1 MESFL
6 AARSE
11 LVRLPGPIGPGR
23 RTALTVLT
31 DDWLRELF
39 RSAEGTGSDM
49 CLLAV
54 GGHGRMELAPGSDL
68 DLVLLHR
75 TDPRRAAGTAER
87 LWYPIWDSGLRLDHS
102 VRTVG
107 EARRLAS
114 DDMKVLLGL
123 LDGRVV
129 GGDETVADQ
138 LKSSVFA
145 DWRSMASKR
154 MPNLRALV
162 EVRRDRFGEL
172 ATLLEPDLKEAYGGL
187 REATCL
193 RAIAAS
199 WITDIPH
206 SGWQEAVEFLLD
218 VRWALH
224 ALTGRPGDVLLL
236 QEQEQIAVALGLQ
249 DADALLRQTYAAA
262 RSIAYAS
269 DSTWHRVNR
278 LTTRVPRIAPRIA
291 TRFALRSVH
300 RSSAQRVPLAD
311 GVVVQAGEV
320 VLATDARPEKDPAL
334 ALRAAAAAAQ
344 SGLPLA
350 PITVQRLAD
359 EGATLPRPWPRSA
372 RESFISL
379 LGAGTS
385 TIGVWEALD
394 QAGII
399 AALLPGWEVVRS
411 APQRNAVHR
420 FTVDRH
426 LVETAVQA
434 SSLTRSVDR
443 PDLLLVAALLHD
455 IGKAR
460 GGDHSV
466 VGAEIS
472 ATLAPMM
479 GFDEEESATIVTLV
493 RHHLLLIETATR
505 RDLDDPATVALVTE
519 CVGTIECLE
528 LLTALTKA
536 DARATGPAAWSDWRG
551 RLVDD
556 LANRCHSALAG
567 RPAQQAPALTPGQ
580 QAALAEDG
588 VFVLMEPHEDHFN
601 VTVGAPDRVGLL
613 ATVAGLLSLHRL
625 QVRAARV
632 VTVGDRA
639 AQVWIVQPMFGD
651 PPSVGQFAEDLRRAL
666 DGVIDVPARLH
677 ERDAAY
683 ARTPLV
689 ARPAARVDVLPD
701 AAHRSTILEVRAHDE
716 AGLLHRI
723 ASAVAAAG
731 AGITG
736 ANVATLGSEAVDVF
750 FLVDGD
756 GLPLAKGRAAEVKVT
771 VTRALE
777 QQVP

>member
-1 MESFL
+1 MDPFL

-11 LVRLPGPIGPGR
+11 LVRRPGPIGPGR
-23 RTALTVLT
+23 RTALTGLT
-31 DDWLRELF
+31 DDWIRELF
-39 RSAEGTGSDM
+39 RSAEGTGSEM

-54 GGHGRMELAPGSDL
+54 GGHGRMELVPGSDL

-75 TDPRRAAGTAER
+75 TDPRQAAQTAER

-129 GGDETVADQ
+129 AGDETVADQ
-138 LKSSVFA
+138 LTSSVFA

-154 MPNLRALV
+154 MADLRALV
-162 EVRRDRFGEL
+162 DIRRERFGEV

-206 SGWQEAVEFLLD
+206 SGWQDAVEFLLD

-224 ALTGRPGDVLLL
+224 SMTGRPGDVLLL
-236 QEQEQIAVALGLQ
+236 QEQDQVAVALGLQ

-262 RSIAYAS
+262 RTIAYAS

-278 LTTRVPRIAPRIA
+278 LKSRAPQIAPR
-291 TRFALRSVH
+291 FGLRSVY
-300 RSSAQRVPLAD
+300 RASAQRVPLAD

-320 VLATDARPEKDPAL
+320 VLATDARPEKDPTL

-344 SGLPLA
+344 AGLPLA

-359 EGATLPRPWPRSA
+359 DGAPLPHPWPRSA

-379 LGAGTS
+379 LGAGAS

-399 AALLPGWEVVRS
+399 TALLPGWEVVRS

-426 LVETAVQA
+426 LIETAMQA

-460 GGDHSV
+460 GQDHSV

-505 RDLDDPATVALVTE
+505 RDLDDPATVAMVSE
-519 CVGTIECLE
+519 RIGTVECLE
-528 LLTALTKA
+528 LLAALTKA

-551 RLVDD
+551 GLVDD
-556 LANRCHSALAG
+556 LARRCHAVLAG
-567 RPAQQAPALTPGQ
+567 RPAQQAPALTLGQ

-588 VFVLMEPHEDHFN
+588 VFVLMEPHDDHLN

-639 AQVWIVQPMFGD
+639 AQVWTVQPMFGD
-651 PPSVGQFAEDLRRAL
+651 PPSVGQFTEDLRRAL
-666 DGVIDVPARLH
+666 DGGIDVRARLQK
-677 ERDAAY
+677 RDAAY
-683 ARTPLV
+683 ARTPVV
-689 ARPAARVDVLPD
+689 ARPAPRIDVLTD
-701 AAHRSTILEVRAHDE
+701 ASLRSTILEVRAHDE
-716 AGLLHRI
+716 SGLLHRI

-736 ANVATLGSEAVDVF
+736 ANVATLGSDAVDVF

-756 GLPLAKGRAAEVKVT
+756 GLPLGKGRAAEVKVT

>member
-11 LVRLPGPIGPGR
+11 LVRRPGPIGPGR

-31 DDWLRELF
+31 DDWLRGLF
-39 RSAEGTGSDM
+39 RSAEGSGADV

-68 DLVLLHR
+68 DLVVLHR
-75 TDPRRAAGTAER
+75 TDPRRAARVAER

-107 EARRLAS
+107 EARRIAS
-114 DDMKVLLGL
+114 EDMKVLLGL
-123 LDGRVV
+123 LDARVV
-129 GGDETVADQ
+129 AGDETVAGQ
-138 LKSSVFA
+138 LKDSVFS
-145 DWRSMASKR
+145 DWRSMSPKR
-154 MPNLRALV
+154 MTDLRGLV
-162 EVRRDRFGEL
+162 DVRRERFGEL

-206 SGWQEAVEFLLD
+206 TGWQESVDFLLD

-224 ALTGRPGDVLLL
+224 AGSGRSSDVLRL
-236 QEQEQIAVALGLQ
+236 QEQEQVAAALGLQ
-249 DADALLRQTYAAA
+249 DADALLRRAYAAA

-269 DSTWHRVNR
+269 DSTWHRVSR
-278 LTTRVPRIAPRIA
+278 LASKAP
-291 TRFALRSVH
+291 RFALRQVH
-300 RSSAQRVPLAD
+300 RAGAQRVPLAD

-320 VLATDARPEKDPAL
+320 VLATDARPEKDPTL

-344 SGLPLA
+344 AGLPLA
-350 PITVQRLAD
+350 PITVQRIAD
-359 EGATLPRPWPRSA
+359 EGTPLPRPWPRSA
-372 RESFISL
+372 RESFVSL
-379 LGAGTS
+379 LGAGAS
-385 TIGVWEALD
+385 AIGVWEALD

-399 AALLPGWEVVRS
+399 SGLLPGWEVVRS

-434 SSLTRSVDR
+434 SALARSVDR

-472 ATLAPMM
+472 ASLAPMM
-479 GFDEEESATIVTLV
+479 GFDEEESAIIVTLV
-493 RHHLLLIETATR
+493 LHHLLLVETATR
-505 RDLDDPATVALVTE
+505 RDLDDPATVALVAE
-519 CVGTIECLE
+519 RIGTVECLE
-528 LLTALTKA
+528 LLTALTTA
-536 DARATGPAAWSDWRG
+536 DALATGPAAWSDWRS

-556 LANRCHSALAG
+556 LARRCHEVLTG
-567 RPAQQAPALTPGQ
+567 RPAPQAPTLTEGQ
-580 QAALAEDG
+580 QAALAEGG
-588 VFVLMEPHEDHFN
+588 VVVLMEPHEDHFN
-601 VTVGAPDRVGLL
+601 VTVAAPDRVGLL

-632 VTVGDRA
+632 VTVEDRA
-639 AQVWIVQPMFGD
+639 AQVWTVQPMFGD

-666 DGVIDVPARLH
+666 DGAIDVQARLA

-683 ARTPLV
+683 ARAPAV
-689 ARPAARVDVLPD
+689 ARPAPRVDVITD
-701 AAHRSTILEVRAHDE
+701 AAHRATILEVRAHDE
-716 AGLLHRI
+716 SGLLHRI
-723 ASAVAAAG
+723 AGAVSAAG

-736 ANVATLGSEAVDVF
+736 AKVATLGSEAVDVF
-750 FLVDGD
+750 FLVDLD
-756 GLPLAKGRAAEVKVT
+756 GLPLSREHAAAVEVT

>member
-1 MESFL
+1 MDSFL
-6 AARSE
+6 AARSD
-11 LVRLPGPIGPGR
+11 LVRRPGPIGQGR

-75 TDPRRAAGTAER
+75 TDPRRAARTAER

-114 DDMKVLLGL
+114 EDMKVLLGL

-129 GGDETVADQ
+129 AGDGTVADQ
-138 LKSSVFA
+138 LTSSVFA
-145 DWRSMASKR
+145 DWRSMSSKR
-154 MPNLRALV
+154 MADLRALV
-162 EVRRDRFGEL
+162 DVRRDRFGEL

-199 WITDIPH
+199 WLTDIPH

-224 ALTGRPGDVLLL
+224 ALTGGPGDVLLL
-236 QEQEQIAVALGLQ
+236 QEQEQVAVALGLQ

-278 LTTRVPRIAPRIA
+278 LTSMAPRIAPR
-291 TRFALRSVH
+291 FALRSGH
-300 RSSAQRVPLAD
+300 RASAQRVPLAD

-320 VLATDARPEKDPAL
+320 VLATDARPEKDPTL

-344 SGLPLA
+344 AGLPLA

-359 EGATLPRPWPRSA
+359 EGAPLPRPWPRSA

-466 VGAEIS
+466 IGAEIS

-505 RDLDDPATVALVTE
+505 RDLDDPATVALITE
-519 CVGTIECLE
+519 RVGAIECLE

-536 DARATGPAAWSDWRG
+536 DAHATGPAAWSDWRG
-551 RLVDD
+551 GLVDD
-556 LANRCHSALAG
+556 LARRCHAALAG
-567 RPAQQAPALTPGQ
+567 RPAQQSPALTPGQ

-588 VFVLMEPHEDHFN
+588 VIVLMEPHEDHFN

-632 VTVGDRA
+632 ITVGDRA
-639 AQVWIVQPMFGD
+639 AQVWTVQPMFGD

-666 DGVIDVPARLH
+666 DGAIDVPARLH

-683 ARTPLV
+683 ARTPVV
-689 ARPAARVDVLPD
+689 ARPAPRIDVLTN

-716 AGLLHRI
+716 SGLLHRI
-723 ASAVAAAG
+723 ARAVAAAG

-756 GLPLAKGRAAEVKVT
+756 GLPLGKGRAEEVKVT